1 MVGIQIG
8 DSLLDTDS
16 GTKYSFVF
24 NSRVLT
30 DGKASRSSTISVPA
44 TPRNNELLGWDRIA
58 EAGGVRQAMRAAIV
72 CNGRTVSCVLHLLR
86 YSGGRYELAAVIP
99 DVEGLNLDIKLSE
112 VGAFADDV
120 LLVRKGTAAATH
132 GDIPNFGWYSY
143 HNGNTH
149 GGSVVNVPLTQAP
162 VASMG
167 YIIDQALAAVGGT
180 IGYEGVVSAWDLAM
194 VLPSVNA
201 VEAHEVQLTGSGHGG
216 WTLTGGVSAWADA
229 GLVQVGRQ
237 YKCGWAHQNKTV
249 FTLQAIR
256 PVRIEIAAGAGVV
269 ACTNKGFTMLT
280 PAATDV
286 GYYPTDQAYNIE
298 LATGESFTFGAV
310 AELNMA
316 VSPVRWRSDAWED
329 TITMGFRVT
338 ENGEQ
343 ANEGQQLRLVD
354 NLPDMT
360 LRELLRAYM
369 DITGQV
375 CRAGGPD
382 DTFITMYDWDNWDSG
397 TKEMD
402 LNGCKIAGVRS
413 LGRYIDGYAQDNVY
427 ATKEQKDVRA
437 EARYMRH
444 VHCANANLDA
454 VREVRAIPFVSGDW
468 LQLSNGDKQL
478 WLTDS
483 ESDGE
488 VVKVSGGACAVGYR
502 SAVQGVGLLHLQTLL
517 DRGLVG
523 TAVDE
528 WARFATTIQLEA
540 LMPLGDFLTLRGE
553 QPLMYGGRRWLCKTG
568 RWSDGAATLE
578 LITY

>member
-16 GTKYSFVF
+16 GTKYSFVL
-24 NSRVLT
+24 NSHILT

-44 TPRNNELLGWDRIA
+44 TPRNNELLGWDRIV
-58 EAGGVRQAMRAAIV
+58 EAGGVRQSMRAAIV

-99 DVEGLNLDIKLSE
+99 EAEGLNLDIKLSE

-120 LLVRKGTAAATH
+120 LQVRKGTAAATS

-143 HNGNTH
+143 HNGNTN

-167 YIIDQALAAVGGT
+167 YVIEQALAAVGGT
-180 IGYEGVVSAWDLAM
+180 IGYEGAVSAWDLAL

-216 WTLTGGVSAWADA
+216 WTLTGGVSAWAAA
-229 GLVQVGRQ
+229 GLTQVGRQ
-237 YKCGWAHQNKTV
+237 YKCGWANHNKTV
-249 FTLQAIR
+249 FVLQAIR
-256 PVRIEIAAGAGVV
+256 PVRIEIAAGANVV
-269 ACTNKGFTMLT
+269 ACTNQGFTFLT

-286 GYYPTDQAYNIE
+286 GYYPTDQAYTFE

-329 TITMGFRVT
+329 TITMSFNVT
-338 ENGEQ
+338 EIGEQ

-375 CRAGGPD
+375 WRAGGPD
-382 DTFITMYDWDNWDSG
+382 NATITMYDWEDLNSG
-397 TKEMD
+397 ITDRD
-402 LNGCKIAGVRS
+402 LNGCKTAGLKS
-413 LGRYIDGYAQDNVY
+413 LGRYIDGYAQDNTY

-437 EARYMRH
+437 EARYVRH
-444 VHCANANLDA
+444 VHCVNSNLDE
-454 VREVRAIPFVSGDW
+454 VREVRGIPFVSGDW

-483 ESDGE
+483 ESDGD
-488 VVKVSGGACAVGYR
+488 VVKVSGECAVGYR
-502 SAVQGVGLLHLQTLL
+502 STVQGVGLLHLQTLL

-528 WARFATTIQLEA
+528 WARFATSIQLEVF
-540 LMPLGDFLTLRGE
+540 MPLGDFLSLRGE
-553 QPLMYGGRRWLCKTG
+553 QALRYGGRRWLCKTG
-568 RWSDGAATLE
+568 SWSDGAATLE